1 MNCNGWAWHLRFR
14 ILFGILHS
22 PTTMTMRQK
31 PLDAKAHKLRSVME
45 DSGGRIESSSI
56 IMTPQTSWRSARRS
70 SSSTRR
76 SFLYESID
84 SAGNSLK
91 DIMAGTARGLRNF
104 VEELSHSFDSFRNS
118 LSRSFSSMPSKSKI
132 AAHFRMKVFGDLE
145 AVNSVDHAALLQ
157 GYGLPKLDRKNYSPL
172 FCVSLCL
179 QLTLSQCVC
188 MLFLQERRCKGFWW
202 RESLTS
208 KRPSRC

>member
-1 MNCNGWAWHLRFR
+1 
-14 ILFGILHS
+14 
-22 PTTMTMRQK
+22 MTMRQK
-31 PLDAKAHKLRSVME
+31 HLDAKAHKLRSAME

-56 IMTPQTSWRSARRS
+56 IMTPQTSSWRSARRS

-76 SFLYESID
+76 SFLYDSVE

-91 DIMAGTARGLRNF
+91 DIMAGTARGLRSF

-118 LSRSFSSMPSKSKI
+118 FSRSFSSMPSKSKI

-157 GYGLPKLDRKNYSPL
+157 GYGLPKLDRKNDSPL
-172 FCVSLCL
+172 FFLSLCVSN
-179 QLTLSQCVC
+179 
-188 MLFLQERRCKGFWW
+188 
-202 RESLTS
+202 
-208 KRPSRC
+208 